1 MMHIMRLHN
10 KPFMLIKDGIKNI
23 EMRINDEKRQLIKIG
38 DNIQFVNRFT
48 NEIIYTEVI
57 NLYYFNNFEE
67 LYNNFDKVSIGYD
80 KNDDANP
87 NDMNKY
93 YSKEE
98 IDKFGVLAI
107 EIKLS

>member
-38 DNIQFVNRFT
+38 DIIQFVNRFT

>member
-10 KPFMLIKDGIKNI
+10 KPFILIKDGIKNI

>member
-87 NDMNKY
+87 NDTNKY

>member
-23 EMRINDEKRQLIKIG
+23 EMRINDDKRQLIKIG